1 MFLFDTDTLSNL
13 GKSHPSPRLLRK
25 LAAAPGPIYTSAITV
40 AEIFRG
46 AHRSLDPARFIQKF
60 HDARQALS
68 GVLPF
73 DQQAAEVYGKVVAEL
88 EKQGLTI
95 GFPDLQIAAIALSRN
110 LTVVTH
116 NLRHFQRVPGLPVD
130 DWL

>member
-13 GKSHPSPRLLRK
+13 KKNRPSFRLWQMV
-25 LAAAPGPIYTSAITV
+25 AATPGPIYTSAITV

-46 AHRSLDPARFIQKF
+46 AHRSPNPMLFIQELR
-60 HDARQALS
+60 DTLQGLS
-68 GVLPF
+68 GVFAF
-73 DQQAAEVYGKVVAEL
+73 DQQAAEIYGKIAADL
-88 EKQGLTI
+88 KKQGPRI
-95 GFPDLQIAAIALSRN
+95 DFPDLQIAAIALSQN

-116 NLRHFQRVPGLPVD
+116 NLRHFQRVPGLQVD

>member
-13 GKSHPSPRLLRK
+13 GKRHPSPRLLRK
-25 LAAAPGPIYTSAITV
+25 LASAPGPICTSAITV

-46 AHRSLDPARFIQKF
+46 AHRSHDPARFIQKF
-60 HDARQALS
+60 HDALRALS
-68 GVLPF
+68 GVLSF
-73 DQQAAEVYGKVVAEL
+73 DQQAAEVYGKIAAEL
-88 EKQGLTI
+88 EKQGVTI

-110 LTVVTH
+110 LAVVTH
-116 NLRHFQRVPGLPVD
+116 NLRHFQRVPGLQVA